1 MAFALDIEAI
11 NTVSP
16 PEFDNPAGWDPFAIG
31 LSYLDESAPDSTETV
46 VLFREGDTPED
57 LQRLLERA
65 ITWLH
70 KRATPD
76 EALYTYNGTD
86 FDLPILK
93 ECALEL
99 GAKPPYAPTARRLHA
114 LLSLLDHRDLFD
126 DMISELSEGD
136 RWLSL
141 DACYEAHGVAVHSPP
156 DAPTGADMPAMG
168 RKIIAGGKDAN
179 RVKHRVRP
187 YVVADVAP
195 LFDLAAQYGHGTPAP
210 GTHLA
215 EPEHTHTQ
223 IDQAVS
229 SERD

>member
-11 NTVSP
+11 NTVTP
-16 PEFDNPAGWDPFAIG
+16 AKFDNPAGWDPFAIG
-31 LSYLDESAPDSTETV
+31 LAYLDENAADCPETA
-46 VLFREGDTPED
+46 VLFREGDTPSD
-57 LQRLLERA
+57 LKTLLERA

-70 KRATPD
+70 ERATPD
-76 EALYTYNGTD
+76 EALYTYNGGK

-99 GAKPPYAPTARRLHA
+99 SAKPPYEATARRLHA
-114 LLSLLDHRDLFD
+114 ILSLLDHRDLFD
-126 DMISELSEGD
+126 DMAAGLPEGE

-141 DACYEAHGVAVHSPP
+141 DACYEAHGVAVHSPS

-168 RKIIAGGKDAN
+168 RKIIAGGKDAD
-179 RVKHRVRP
+179 RLKRRVRP

-195 LFDLAAQYGHGTPAP
+195 LFDLAAKYGHGTPAP
-210 GTHLA
+210 DTHPA
-215 EPEHTHTQ
+215 RPKHTQ
-223 IDQAVS
+223 SRLDQAVS